1 MRCIDGQ
8 DDEVSRL
15 FDGTDDLID
24 DAGITT
30 LAVTGALTFLVVVKF
45 VQASGW
51 EALIECETNNAGLYR
66 CGITRNSGTGLRFA
80 DETSFSD
87 AGSFAD
93 SDGWI
98 IAATTKATGTATPDH
113 HKIVIGGSRTTST
126 GSAAVGSGN
135 STTVEHV
142 KLGGD
147 DDPAEIYLG
156 AAAIFSKV
164 LTITELD
171 GINTA
176 KTGQAIFDLG
186 PIWFADYGNSFATE
200 IISGRS
206 LTISGTTTSSDDPS
220 GWVYYGA
227 AAATKAPIWNPAR
240 YALTKR

>member
-1 MRCIDGQ
+1 M
-8 DDEVSRL
+8 SRL
-15 FDGTDDLID
+15 FDGVDDLID
-24 DAGITT
+24 DVGITT
-30 LAVTGALTFLVVVKF
+30 LAVNGALTFLVVVKF
-45 VQASGW
+45 VSASSW
-51 EALIECETNNAGLYR
+51 CALIECETNNSGGYK

-87 AGSFAD
+87 AGSIAA

-113 HKIVIGGSRTTST
+113 HKLVIGGSRTTST
-126 GSAAVGSGN
+126 GSASVGSGN
-135 STTVEHV
+135 NTTVEHV

-147 DDPAEIYLG
+147 DDRQQIYFG

-164 LTITELD
+164 LTTTELD

-176 KTGQAIFDLG
+176 KTSQSIFDLG
-186 PIWFADYGNSFATE
+186 PIWFADDGNSFATE
-200 IISGRS
+200 IVSGRS
-206 LTISGTTTSSDDPS
+206 LTLTGTTDDADDPS